1 MGDTIT
7 LGLIEN
13 VDRRTARYILHKV
26 EDMNAISPD
35 ILKKATEPKKQF
47 RKTLSLSDIEKK
59 IVEKHGKATSLL
71 MNCYIVMNREGRI
84 NEN

>member
-35 ILKKATEPKKQF
+35 ILKKATEPKKTIPKNTFTF
-47 RKTLSLSDIEKK
+47 R
-59 IVEKHGKATSLL
+59 
-71 MNCYIVMNREGRI
+71 Y
-84 NEN
+84 